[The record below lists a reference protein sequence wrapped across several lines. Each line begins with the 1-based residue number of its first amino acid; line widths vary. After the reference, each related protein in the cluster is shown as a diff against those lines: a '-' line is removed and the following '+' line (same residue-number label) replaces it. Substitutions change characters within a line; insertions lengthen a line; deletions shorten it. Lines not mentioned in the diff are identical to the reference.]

1 MFNKYGRIADY
12 VYTCRNKNDMN
23 NITDKIRAYKRDDYK
38 TEFKSSSRKD
48 KKSTNHK
55 SKMKLGGAGIDCLT
69 K

>member
-23 NITDKIRAYKRDDYK
+23 NITNKIRAYKRDDYK
-38 TEFKSSSRKD
+38 TEFKSGSRKD
-48 KKSTNHK
+48 KMPTNHK
-55 SKMKLGGAGIDCLT
+55 SKMKLGGAGIDRLT